1 MKNRR
6 CIFASK
12 LLNSLFLQHDHFSSI
27 WLYNISLGLDINLNV
42 NFSPGYSS
50 SHSVNTIG
58 ICVGNNPDRV
68 CVCLCRPTTCGWD
81 NKNKTSASHT
91 LRKRW
96 IKRDNVWYKL
106 KMTSDGNFVD
116 IIKTQKHSICQQR
129 VYYNGEPLI
138 LHISNWYISI
148 IWNTTH
154 TYDIPYF
161 LRSRGHHKEKGF
173 FFFF

>member
-116 IIKTQKHSICQQR
+116 IIKTKKNTPSVSREFTIMVNLSFFTSQTGIFLSS
-129 VYYNGEPLI
+129 GTPLTRMI
-138 LHISNWYISI
+138 
-148 IWNTTH
+148 
-154 TYDIPYF
+154 F
-161 LRSRGHHKEKGF
+161 LIF
-173 FFFF
+173 